1 MLAFARQCSKI
12 VYINPLYWIPP
23 MLGLTIWA
31 VLASRYYNTVW
42 EDLSILLIFGV
53 IGLICKN
60 WKFSRP
66 ALLMS
71 YILFPRLEEGYLQLT
86 GVFFWDDFDAI
97 ALWWNK
103 GDTTLLSEHWILN
116 NAMWLQHP
124 MLPICMIIAVALL
137 IYGFFNKTR
146 QMDYA

>member
-1 MLAFARQCSKI
+1 MLEFNYDIDYKNTLFVPNDYRYRIGRGEQ
-12 VYINPLYWIPP
+12 
-23 MLGLTIWA
+23 G
-31 VLASRYYNTVW
+31 VLLVRPYT
-42 EDLSILLIFGV
+42 DD
-53 IGLICKN
+53 ICKN

>member
-1 MLAFARQCSKI
+1 MFVGI
-12 VYINPLYWIPP
+12 
-23 MLGLTIWA
+23 
-31 VLASRYYNTVW
+31 
-42 EDLSILLIFGV
+42 
-53 IGLICKN
+53 ICKN

-124 MLPICMIIAVALL
+124 MLPICMIIAGGLL
-137 IYGFFNKTR
+137 AYGFLNKSR